1 MEVIKTIIQ
10 RADVRNVRQ
19 QSQTSLPA
27 SEQRTRA
34 LELDRLLVAWNPA
47 RQTEIAADTEAA
59 FAMQC
64 PTLAELRRDYGT
76 NAPIMWLA
84 AQLYDLCEY
93 TGARKMDAAQIE
105 AASRTLYAEAYYMTL
120 AEWQLFFAR
129 CKAGRYGK
137 FYGVVDAMAL
147 GSWLQE
153 FKRERDTAHERRIRR
168 ENVERINAGRA
179 DAVTYKEYQRRKR
192 DGLL

>member
-1 MEVIKTIIQ
+1 METIRTIIQ

-19 QSQTSLPA
+19 QSQTLLPA

-129 CKAGRYGK
+129 SKAGRYGK

-147 GSWLQE
+147 GAWLQE

-179 DAVTYKEYQRRKR
+179 DAVSYEEYQRRKR
-192 DGLL
+192 EGLL